1 MAFFLGYET
10 ALACL
15 RALERIGE
23 LERTRAMPKAKSVPD
38 AKLLK
43 SAIGRLPSHLSEAAL
58 QTKPT
63 LIILDAESRCRSK
76 EIDTRQFGLPD
87 NTRCFLMLGE
97 ELYLASPEL
106 CFAQAARRSTEI
118 ELMKLGFELCGSYSL
133 DPSRNVG
140 FKNRPALTTKDA
152 ILKLLASLPN
162 NCPASARKAIRFV
175 RDGSAS
181 PMETCLALFLGLPV
195 RFGGYGLGMPRMN
208 AEIAIGTHSSLSTN
222 HRLYHCDLY
231 WEESQVAL
239 EYNSR
244 EFHMSEKAAERD
256 ASRVNDLLGSGIKS
270 VSVTRKHVADPSK
283 MDIVAHSLAKMMGKR
298 MRTDCTNVKERR
310 ADLRRQLFA
319 KDPWQ

>member
-1 MAFFLGYET
+1 
-10 ALACL
+10 
-15 RALERIGE
+15 
-23 LERTRAMPKAKSVPD
+23 
-38 AKLLK
+38 
-43 SAIGRLPSHLSEAAL
+43 
-58 QTKPT
+58 
-63 LIILDAESRCRSK
+63 
-76 EIDTRQFGLPD
+76 
-87 NTRCFLMLGE
+87 
-97 ELYLASPEL
+97 
-106 CFAQAARRSTEI
+106 
-118 ELMKLGFELCGSYSL
+118 
-133 DPSRNVG
+133 
-140 FKNRPALTTKDA
+140 
-152 ILKLLASLPN
+152 
-162 NCPASARKAIRFV
+162 
-175 RDGSAS
+175 
-181 PMETCLALFLGLPV
+181 
-195 RFGGYGLGMPRMN
+195 MN

-231 WEESQVAL
+231 WEESQVAF